1 MKTENSKTSERH
13 KLILSLLQ
21 ILDLKNPYKYTA
33 LQSLSIFYTWKNIR
47 QQYKNN
53 KAKKVAPKWNDE
65 FELPDGFC
73 SVSDIQDYI
82 DYIIKKHETLTDN
95 PPNHIYVNKVNN
107 RPVFK
112 IKDENK
118 LELKTPETM
127 TLFDSTKKKKNNRQ
141 NKERTSLEVIEVVLV
156 QCNLVYNQYQ
166 QKSEVLYTFMP
177 NKSYGYLLNVELNNL
192 VFLKTYNTEFDHITI
207 TFVD

>member
-127 TLFDSTKKKKNNRQ
+127 TLFDSTKKK
-141 NKERTSLEVIEVVLV
+141 
-156 QCNLVYNQYQ
+156 
-166 QKSEVLYTFMP
+166 
-177 NKSYGYLLNVELNNL
+177 
-192 VFLKTYNTEFDHITI
+192 
-207 TFVD
+207 